1 MSPTSLPLQRGTALS
16 LIYHLKFRVT
26 LVGCLRISPET
37 ALKRIYS
44 QTNLIVCLFALHH
57 HTTYCHH
64 HLEPTPFNLTMFIG
78 SFKFIMESV
87 KIMPLDTDDKKD
99 PIIETWNRM
108 KSAATA
114 KIVKAVSKKID
125 GFKHNSLVRIL
136 DADPSAYASIA
147 IDVASRDP
155 HTAVVVTS
163 ESANILEQIRADA
176 VRHNLS
182 GVKVHTHDE
191 RLEGFQDNSFDI
203 VVCSFGN
210 AFLNSPGDTLKEFH
224 RVLKPEG
231 SLILS
236 ISENFAMEHLFHFIV
251 DEMLASG
258 NLEDF
263 TYLES
268 DSPVYFSPCV
278 EPHSFENLL
287 AEGGFDLAHV
297 DHEVA
302 RIVLTD
308 ASYKDD
314 IEGYTVE
321 ELAKNG
327 KNKKALARAK
337 LAFLELTKDPS
348 LVSRDKCGNLVTTL
362 PRQFKIMTATRKSAN
377 P

>member
-1 MSPTSLPLQRGTALS
+1 
-16 LIYHLKFRVT
+16 
-26 LVGCLRISPET
+26 
-37 ALKRIYS
+37 
-44 QTNLIVCLFALHH
+44 
-57 HTTYCHH
+57 
-64 HLEPTPFNLTMFIG
+64 
-78 SFKFIMESV
+78 MESV